1 MKRFFLIVIALCAAA
16 AAASAQTR
24 VFPMERWQ
32 LRAFVGSPGAL
43 DYLRD
48 HTSFGNDLA
57 ATYEPQYRDYVADN
71 AIVGAEY
78 DFRISKKSYLGASLS
93 WTMAQDVCY
102 DAVEDEAIGIRDIHN
117 FYLMGHWRWN
127 WWANHRMSLYSGLG
141 LGVQF
146 SIFLQ
151 EGYSTKVDATD
162 VAWQVNYIGLEYS
175 FSDRFAGFADAVAG
189 NSAVGL
195 RLGVSLKF

>member
-1 MKRFFLIVIALCAAA
+1 
-16 AAASAQTR
+16 
-24 VFPMERWQ
+24 
-32 LRAFVGSPGAL
+32 
-43 DYLRD
+43 
-48 HTSFGNDLA
+48 
-57 ATYEPQYRDYVADN
+57 
-71 AIVGAEY
+71 
-78 DFRISKKSYLGASLS
+78 
-93 WTMAQDVCY
+93 MAQDVCY

-162 VAWQVNYIGLEYS
+162 VAWQVNYIGFEYS